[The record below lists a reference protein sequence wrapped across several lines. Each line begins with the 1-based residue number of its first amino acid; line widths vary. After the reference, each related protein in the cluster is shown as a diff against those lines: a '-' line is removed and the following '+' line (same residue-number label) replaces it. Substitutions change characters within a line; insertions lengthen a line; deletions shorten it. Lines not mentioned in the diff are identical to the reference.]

1 MTAVHSWPTGG
12 IDDGVLPVTVGEIAG
27 ISSNTVGN
35 IVIFHRGSHK
45 WSYDSFDNNNVF
57 TEILQGPIPENVILT
72 LDSRTGAIMESW
84 GADKFYLPHGITI
97 DHEDNIW
104 LTDVAMHQVFKYSN
118 TLQLLLTLG
127 VRFVPGGDD
136 KHFCSPTDVAVS
148 RDGNFFVSDGYCN
161 SRILQFNQMGDLI
174 GKIYG
179 QTPGLP
185 APHVF
190 KVPHSLS
197 LDADHNRLFV
207 ADRENGR
214 VIVFNSDSK
223 TFIDQYTGFG
233 ERVFAA
239 DYNKINDTL
248 YVVNGDDGYHVVQGY
263 TFSVRTKQ
271 IIETWK
277 PEQGVFEPYD
287 LVSPAGGTDVYV
299 CQMNPNRVWKF
310 QKQENLE
317 K

>member
-1 MTAVHSWPTGG
+1 MSSPITSEYNIAMQEFTNLSYTTSEQHKDLTEARMKRDTA
-12 IDDGVLPVTVGEIAG
+12 DLEK
-27 ISSNTVGN
+27 ISSKLAVCSPFSPDSSLRN
-35 IVIFHRGSHK
+35 IVTGVVAEEGKSHNPANVPVAFR
-45 WSYDSFDNNNVF
+45 SNCLSPFSFDNNNVF

-239 DYNKINDTL
+239 DYNKINGK
-248 YVVNGDDGYHVVQGY
+248 YCFNQ
-263 TFSVRTKQ
+263 Q
-271 IIETWK
+271 
-277 PEQGVFEPYD
+277 
-287 LVSPAGGTDVYV
+287 
-299 CQMNPNRVWKF
+299 
-310 QKQENLE
+310 
-317 K
+317 